1 MIELIQES
9 AYIPFAA
16 VYNESIGNPWFIM
29 RNLMAKKS
37 SDFASYWATQQAVV
51 EKGLDKAIQQIEEIP
66 G

>member
-1 MIELIQES
+1 M
-9 AYIPFAA
+9 
-16 VYNESIGNPWFIM
+16 YNESIGNPWFIM

-37 SDFASYWATQQAVV
+37 SDFASYWAKQQAVV